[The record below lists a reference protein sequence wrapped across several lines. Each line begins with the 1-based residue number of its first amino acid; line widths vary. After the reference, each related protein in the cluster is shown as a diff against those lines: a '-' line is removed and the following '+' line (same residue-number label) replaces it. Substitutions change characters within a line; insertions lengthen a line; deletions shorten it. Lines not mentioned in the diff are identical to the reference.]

1 MKENI
6 NQESF
11 NNFHKSNSTL
21 VKALGADS
29 LADEQFVPN
38 EDFLNDLLLPD
49 TRIFASLLN
58 KDARDSINTLN
69 TGSGHKG
76 GSLTDLTFK
85 TVLIGN
91 CEHIILDNLN
101 NLSDFRGDFSKLQNL
116 ARAVANKFN
125 KPVTIPAFF
134 MIDDKPAV
142 EKVKENLKEKNIY
155 PIVIETN
162 SSHSNNE
169 TSANLTSA
177 SILANNNILFHGQ
190 ESQPVYTSNVAEIK
204 QENVSMDNA
213 LKQNSQNHYLIQ
225 SLQSESKLNQ
235 QHKENHMGENMGTSF
250 QVTNNNSF
258 GNADL
263 LNLNVSNQ
271 LPVQGSNTNSINN
284 NINNNVKLKKVL
296 VKKTPR
302 KRRTIAASSATVAS
316 TLAANAAMTKEK
328 INQIIM
334 NETEHVLASPS
345 SNHFNFMLLFLN
357 QLQTAFTADY
367 FFFIWNQFMSL

>member
-1 MKENI
+1 MLKENI

-11 NNFHKSNSTL
+11 GNFNKSNSTL

-142 EKVKENLKEKNIY
+142 AKVKENLKEKNIY

-162 SSHSNNE
+162 SSHSMNNE
-169 TSANLTSA
+169 TSANLTGA
-177 SILANNNILFHGQ
+177 NILANNNILFHGQ
-190 ESQPVYTSNVAEIK
+190 ESQQVYSSNIVEVK

-235 QHKENHMGENMGTSF
+235 QLKENQMGENMGASF
-250 QVTNNNSF
+250 QVTNNNNSF
-258 GNADL
+258 GNADP
-263 LNLNVSNQ
+263 LNLNVPNQ

-284 NINNNVKLKKVL
+284 NNNNNVKLKKVL

-302 KRRTIAASSATVAS
+302 KRRTIAASCATVAS
-316 TLAANAAMTKEK
+316 TLAANAAMAKEK
-328 INQIIM
+328 INQLIM

-345 SNHFNFMLLFLN
+345 SKHFNFMVYKKVLGM
-357 QLQTAFTADY
+357 Y
-367 FFFIWNQFMSL
+367 FNAVLITLKVDK